1 MPGALDLAVAGVA
14 VRTPP
19 PGLAWGLFVDVPLV
33 VAAVPEHPLMAAYPD
48 GSAVSSAALAGHRL
62 IGLQHVIGMRAV
74 LERLCAGAGFR
85 PQVVFEAAASDA
97 LARLAARGLGV
108 AVLPGPG
115 PHPGLRALTLA
126 DPPARARAA
135 LVRRAQGS
143 LGPAA
148 RELLGRLREELRAG
162 RRMRGRNRAGA
173 RVSCAGRRGSR
184 CVRR

>member
-1 MPGALDLAVAGVA
+1 M
-14 VRTPP
+14 
-19 PGLAWGLFVDVPLV
+19 FVDVPLV

-48 GSAVSSAALAGHRL
+48 GGAVSSAALAGHRL

-97 LARLAARGLGV
+97 LARLAARDLGV
-108 AVLPGPG
+108 GVGVLPGPG

-126 DPPARARAA
+126 DPRARAA
-135 LVRRAQGS
+135 LVRRAQGP

-184 CVRR
+184 CARR

>member
-1 MPGALDLAVAGVA
+1 M
-14 VRTPP
+14 
-19 PGLAWGLFVDVPLV
+19 FVDVPLV
-33 VAAVPEHPLMAAYPD
+33 VAAVPGHPLMAAYPD
-48 GSAVSSAALAGHRL
+48 GGAVSSAALAGHRL

-97 LARLAARGLGV
+97 LARLAARDLGV
-108 AVLPGPG
+108 GVGVGVLPGPG

-126 DPPARARAA
+126 DPRARARAA
-135 LVRRAQGS
+135 LVRRAQGP

-184 CVRR
+184 CARR